1 MRIAEIF
8 YSVQGEGML
17 TGVPSVFIRTG
28 VCNLRCTWCDT
39 PYASWNPDG
48 QDKSLQGILDQALS
62 HKAHHVVVTGGEP
75 MIEPEIVTLTQ
86 RLRGA
91 GQHITI
97 ETAGTVFKPVECDLL
112 SISPKLANSTP
123 HDREGGRW
131 AAQHDRLRYQ
141 PEVLRRL
148 IAAYPYQ
155 LKFVVANESDL
166 DEIERMVAELQADRE
181 RVLLMPEGVT
191 TAVLAD
197 RSRWLVELCKQ
208 RGFRFSPRLH
218 VLIWG
223 DKRGV

>member
-48 QDKSLQGILDQALS
+48 RERALDEVVTESLGYGAL
-62 HKAHHVVVTGGEP
+62 HAVITGGEP
-75 MIEPEIVTLTQ
+75 MIEPQVVELTD
-86 RLRGA
+86 RLRA
-91 GQHITI
+91 DGQHITI
-97 ETAGTVFKPVECDLL
+97 ETAGTVFKPVQCDLM

-123 HDREGGRW
+123 TERDGGRW
-131 AAQHDRLRYQ
+131 AAQHERLRYQ
-141 PEVLRRL
+141 PEVLRQL
-148 IAAYPYQ
+148 MATYAYQ
-155 LKFVVANESDL
+155 LKFVVAQATDL
-166 DEIERMVAELQADRE
+166 DEIEAMVAEIGADRD
-181 RVLLMPEGVT
+181 RVLLMPEGT
-191 TAVLAD
+191 QASVLGE
-197 RSRWLVELCKQ
+197 RSRWLVEICKE
-208 RGFRFSPRLH
+208 RGFRFSPRVH

>member
-1 MRIAEIF
+1 MKIAEIF
-8 YSVQGEGML
+8 YSVQGEGIL

-48 QDKSLQGILDQALS
+48 SEVALDDVLAQSLGFGAR
-62 HKAHHVVVTGGEP
+62 HVVVTGGEP
-75 MIEPEIVTLTQ
+75 MIEPAVVEMTE

-97 ETAGTVFKPVECDLL
+97 ETAGTVFKPVACDLM

-123 HDREGGRW
+123 TEREGGRW
-131 AAQHDRLRYQ
+131 AAQHERLRYQ
-141 PEVLRRL
+141 PEVLRSL
-148 IAAYPYQ
+148 MSTYAYQ
-155 LKFVVANESDL
+155 LKFVVADPADL
-166 DEIERMVAELQADRE
+166 PEIERMVAELGADRD
-181 RVLLMPEGVT
+181 RVLLMPEGT
-191 TAVLAD
+191 SPGVLAQ
-197 RSRWLVELCKQ
+197 RSVWLVEVCKE